1 MAEIHRSTA
10 RNNDNKI
17 TYLLLAIICFV
28 IGMATF
34 MGVVGPAHLQGGFG
48 APIVIP
54 GFIFCVLVLKAS
66 EYFWNKFRSY
76 SSGDSGRSY
85 TTNFLTALPK
95 EYEVYTNVAI
105 GEAII
110 DFVIVGCN
118 GVFVINNRNNK
129 GMIECD
135 EHSGSWTIHK
145 EGRGGG
151 KYTSTM
157 VNPLKKMKWQ
167 VHVLADYL
175 KGSGCKVWVEG
186 FVFFSNNEVSL
197 SNKPP
202 HCMDNRDEL
211 LQFIVNSRPTTY
223 VSSQDISRINSLLQS
238 RIK

>member
-1 MAEIHRSTA
+1 MAEVHRSTA
-10 RNNDNKI
+10 RNSDNKV

-34 MGVVGPAHLQGGFG
+34 LLVVGPAHLQGGFG
-48 APIVIP
+48 APIVVP
-54 GFIFCVLVLKAS
+54 GFIFCGLVLKAG
-66 EYFWNKFRSY
+66 EFFWNKFSSY

-85 TTNFLTALPK
+85 TTNFLSALPK
-95 EYEVYTNVAI
+95 DYEIYTNVAI

-110 DFVIVGCN
+110 DFVVVGCN

-145 EGRGGG
+145 EGRRGG

-157 VNPLKKMKWQ
+157 GNPLKKMKWQ

-175 KGSGCKVWVEG
+175 QGCGCKVWVEG
-186 FVFFSNNEVSL
+186 VVFFSNNEVSL
-197 SNKPP
+197 SDKPT
-202 HCMDNRDEL
+202 HCMDNQDEL
-211 LQFIVNSRPTTY
+211 LQFIVSNRPRCY
-223 VSSQDISRINSLLQS
+223 MSAQEISRINGLLQS
-238 RIK
+238 MVN